1 MNKEEACKILN
12 ISPLE
17 LNELTLK
24 QKYRIA
30 LLTFHPDKGGT
41 NESFRNVLD
50 AYKYLKEYIEQNHDQ
65 RNDQNN
71 IEYYIQLIKK
81 FNYSMVDTFIVE
93 PLVNYLKK
101 VTYELNPTIT
111 QLINKN
117 VYYLS
122 EYEIY
127 IPLWHHEIIFKNV
140 IININPVLPEN
151 ILIDNDNNIH
161 VIITNNT
168 DTFEIGNI
176 SFLIS
181 DCIKNMNLL
190 KGRGIP
196 KINIKNIYDYS
207 ELSDIIL
214 HFKP

>member
-1 MNKEEACKILN
+1 MNKDEACKILN
-12 ISPLE
+12 IVLLE
-17 LNELTLK
+17 LNEVTLK
-24 QKYRIA
+24 QKYRLA
-30 LLTFHPDKGGT
+30 LLKFHPDKGGD
-41 NESFRNVLD
+41 NESFRKVID
-50 AYKYLKEYIEQNHDQ
+50 AYNFLKEYLETK
-65 RNDQNN
+65 NDN

-101 VTYELNPTIT
+101 VTYDLNPTIT

-122 EYEIY
+122 EYDIY

-140 IININPVLPEN
+140 IIHINPALPEN

-161 VIITNNT
+161 VIITNDQT
-168 DTFEIGNI
+168 DTFIIGGV

-190 KGRGIP
+190 KGKGIP
-196 KINIKNIYDYS
+196 KINMENIYDYS
-207 ELSDIIL
+207 VLSDIIL
-214 HFKP
+214 HIKP

>member
-1 MNKEEACKILN
+1 
-12 ISPLE
+12 
-17 LNELTLK
+17 
-24 QKYRIA
+24 
-30 LLTFHPDKGGT
+30 
-41 NESFRNVLD
+41 
-50 AYKYLKEYIEQNHDQ
+50 
-65 RNDQNN
+65 
-71 IEYYIQLIKK
+71 
-81 FNYSMVDTFIVE
+81 VDTFIVE
-93 PLVNYLKK
+93 PIVNYLKK
-101 VTYELNPTIT
+101 VTYDLNPTLT

-122 EYEIY
+122 EYDIY

-140 IININPVLPEN
+140 VINITPSLPEN

-161 VIITNNT
+161 VIITNDQLELFT
-168 DTFEIGNI
+168 IGGI

-190 KGRGIP
+190 KRRGFP
-196 KINIKNIYDYS
+196 RINIKNIYDYS

>member
-12 ISPLE
+12 ISLLE
-17 LNELTLK
+17 LNEQTLK
-24 QKYRIA
+24 KKYRVA
-30 LLTFHPDKGGT
+30 LLKFHPDKGGT

-50 AYKYLKEYIEQNHDQ
+50 AYAYLKNEIPNEQP
-65 RNDQNN
+65 ND

-81 FNYSMVDTFIVE
+81 FNYSLVDTFIVE

-122 EYEIY
+122 EYDIY
-127 IPLWHHEIIFKNV
+127 IPLWHHEITFKNV
-140 IININPVLPEN
+140 VIHITPSLPEN
-151 ILIDNDNNIH
+151 IIIDNDNNIH
-161 VIITNNT
+161 VIITNG
-168 DTFEIGNI
+168 DSFEIGGV

-196 KINIKNIYDYS
+196 RINIKNIYDYS

-214 HFKP
+214 HVRP

>member
-1 MNKEEACKILN
+1 MNKDEACKILN
-12 ISPLE
+12 IVLLE
-17 LNELTLK
+17 LNEVTLK
-24 QKYRIA
+24 QKYRLA
-30 LLTFHPDKGGT
+30 LLKFHPDKGGD
-41 NESFRNVLD
+41 NESFRKVID
-50 AYKYLKEYIEQNHDQ
+50 AYNFLKEYLETK
-65 RNDQNN
+65 NDN

-101 VTYELNPTIT
+101 VTYDLNPTIT

-122 EYEIY
+122 EYDIY

-140 IININPVLPEN
+140 IIHINPALPEN

-161 VIITNNT
+161 VIITNDQT
-168 DTFEIGNI
+168 DTFIIGGV

-190 KGRGIP
+190 KGKGIP

>member
-12 ISPLE
+12 IVL
-17 LNELTLK
+17 LNEVTLK
-24 QKYRIA
+24 QKYRLA
-30 LLTFHPDKGGT
+30 LLKFHPDKGGD
-41 NESFRNVLD
+41 NDSFRKVLD
-50 AYKYLKEYIEQNHDQ
+50 AYKFLKEYLETNETTQD
-65 RNDQNN
+65 N
-71 IEYYIQLIKK
+71 IEYYIQLIKR

-101 VTYELNPTIT
+101 VTYDLNPTIT

-122 EYEIY
+122 EYDIY
-127 IPLWHHEIIFKNV
+127 IPLWHHEIMFKNV
-140 IININPVLPEN
+140 IININPALPEN

-161 VIITNNT
+161 VIITNDQT
-168 DTFEIGNI
+168 ETFIIGGV

-190 KGRGIP
+190 KGKGIP
-196 KINIKNIYDYS
+196 KINIKNIYNYS

>member
-1 MNKEEACKILN
+1 MNKDEACKILN
-12 ISPLE
+12 IVL
-17 LNELTLK
+17 LNEVTLK
-24 QKYRIA
+24 QKYRLA
-30 LLTFHPDKGGT
+30 LLKFHPDKGGD
-41 NESFRNVLD
+41 NDSFRKVLD
-50 AYKYLKEYIEQNHDQ
+50 AYKFLKEYIETNETK
-65 RNDQNN
+65 NDN
-71 IEYYIQLIKK
+71 IEYYIQLIKR

-101 VTYELNPTIT
+101 VTYDLNPTIT

-122 EYEIY
+122 EYDIY

-140 IININPVLPEN
+140 IIHINPALPEN

-161 VIITNNT
+161 VIITN
-168 DTFEIGNI
+168 DQMETFIIGGV

-190 KGRGIP
+190 KGKGIP

>member
-12 ISPLE
+12 ISLLK

-24 QKYRIA
+24 QKYRVA
-30 LLTFHPDKGGT
+30 LLKFHPDKGGT

-50 AYKYLKEYIEQNHDQ
+50 AYAYLKNEIPHEQT
-65 RNDQNN
+65 ND

-81 FNYSMVDTFIVE
+81 FNYSLVDTFIVE
-93 PLVNYLKK
+93 PIVNYLKK
-101 VTYELNPTIT
+101 VTYDLNPTLT

-122 EYEIY
+122 EYDIY

-140 IININPVLPEN
+140 VINITPSLPEN

-161 VIITNNT
+161 VIITNDQLELFT
-168 DTFEIGNI
+168 IGGI

-190 KGRGIP
+190 KRRGFP
-196 KINIKNIYDYS
+196 RINIKNIYDYS

>member
-1 MNKEEACKILN
+1 MNKDDACKILN
-12 ISPLE
+12 IGL
-17 LNELTLK
+17 LNEVTLK
-24 QKYRIA
+24 HKYRLA
-30 LLTFHPDKGGT
+30 LLKFHPDKGGD
-41 NESFRNVLD
+41 NESFRKVLD
-50 AYKYLKEYIEQNHDQ
+50 AYKFLKEYIETNEEKQD
-65 RNDQNN
+65 N

-101 VTYELNPTIT
+101 VTYDLNPTIT

-122 EYEIY
+122 EYDIY
-127 IPLWHHEIIFKNV
+127 IPLWHHEIVFKNV
-140 IININPVLPEN
+140 VVQINPALPEN

-161 VIITNNT
+161 VIITNDQT
-168 DTFEIGNI
+168 ETFIIGGV

>member
-1 MNKEEACKILN
+1 MNKDDACKILN
-12 ISPLE
+12 ISLS
-17 LNELTLK
+17 ELTEQNLK
-24 QKYRIA
+24 KKYREA
-30 LLTFHPDKGGT
+30 LLKFHPDKGGT
-41 NESFRNVLD
+41 NESFRHAHD
-50 AYKYLKEYIEQNHDQ
+50 AYIFLKDHVETNQDK
-65 RNDQNN
+65 
-71 IEYYIQLIKK
+71 IEYYIELIKK
-81 FNYSMVDTFIVE
+81 FNYSIVDTFIVE

-101 VTYELNPTIT
+101 VTYDLNPTIT

-122 EYEIY
+122 EYDIY

-140 IININPVLPEN
+140 VIHINPSLPEN

-161 VIITNNT
+161 VIITNQVESFT
-168 DTFEIGNI
+168 IGGV

-190 KGRGIP
+190 KGQGIP

>member
-12 ISPLE
+12 ISPFE
-17 LNELTLK
+17 LNEVTLK
-24 QKYRIA
+24 NKYRLA
-30 LLTFHPDKGGT
+30 LLKFHPDKGGD
-41 NESFRNVLD
+41 NDSFRKVIE
-50 AYKYLKEYIEQNHDQ
+50 AYNFLKENI
-65 RNDQNN
+65 DQNNEQPN

-81 FNYSMVDTFIVE
+81 FNYSIVDTFIVE
-93 PLVNYLKK
+93 PIVNYLKK
-101 VTYELNPTIT
+101 ITYEITPTIS

-122 EYEIY
+122 EYDIY

-140 IININPVLPEN
+140 IIHINPVLPEN

-161 VIITNNT
+161 VIITNNV
-168 DTFEIGNI
+168 DTFEIGGI

-190 KGRGIP
+190 KGQGIP

>member
-12 ISPLE
+12 ISLLE
-17 LNELTLK
+17 LNEQTLK
-24 QKYRIA
+24 KKYRVA
-30 LLTFHPDKGGT
+30 LLKFHPDKGGT

-50 AYKYLKEYIEQNHDQ
+50 AYAYLKNEIPIEQT
-65 RNDQNN
+65 ND

-81 FNYSMVDTFIVE
+81 FNYSLVDTFIVE

-122 EYEIY
+122 EYDIY
-127 IPLWHHEIIFKNV
+127 IPLWHHEITFKNV
-140 IININPVLPEN
+140 VIHITPSLPEN
-151 ILIDNDNNIH
+151 IIIDNENNIH
-161 VIITNNT
+161 VIITNG
-168 DTFEIGNI
+168 DSFEIGGV

-196 KINIKNIYDYS
+196 RINIKNIYDYS

-214 HFKP
+214 HVRP

>member
-1 MNKEEACKILN
+1 MNKDEACKILN
-12 ISPLE
+12 IVL
-17 LNELTLK
+17 LNEVTLK
-24 QKYRIA
+24 QKYRLA
-30 LLTFHPDKGGT
+30 LLKFHPDKGGD
-41 NESFRNVLD
+41 NDSFRKVLD
-50 AYKYLKEYIEQNHDQ
+50 AYKFLKEYIETNETK
-65 RNDQNN
+65 NDN
-71 IEYYIQLIKK
+71 IEYYIQLIKR

-101 VTYELNPTIT
+101 VTYDLNPTIT

-122 EYEIY
+122 EYDIY

-140 IININPVLPEN
+140 IININPALPEN

-161 VIITNNT
+161 VIITN
-168 DTFEIGNI
+168 DQMETFIIGGV

-190 KGRGIP
+190 KGKGIP